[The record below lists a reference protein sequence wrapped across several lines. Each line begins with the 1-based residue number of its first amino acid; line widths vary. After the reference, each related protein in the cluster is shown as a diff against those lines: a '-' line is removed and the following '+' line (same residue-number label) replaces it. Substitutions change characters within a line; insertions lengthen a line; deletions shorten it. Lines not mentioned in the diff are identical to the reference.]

1 MMLEARA
8 LLWVGVYASLSTRAL
23 LLYRGWA
30 AEGTGMGGEEG
41 KDLCVVI
48 LNHLSASRAQG
59 SEMYVGLAR
68 NAPPPSSSYLV

>member
-1 MMLEARA
+1 MGRGVCIIEYTGPPFIP
-8 LLWVGVYASLSTRAL
+8 WVGR
-23 LLYRGWA
+23 RRDRD
-30 AEGTGMGGEEG
+30 GGEEG

-68 NAPPPSSSYLV
+68 NAPPLIWSENVARSEA